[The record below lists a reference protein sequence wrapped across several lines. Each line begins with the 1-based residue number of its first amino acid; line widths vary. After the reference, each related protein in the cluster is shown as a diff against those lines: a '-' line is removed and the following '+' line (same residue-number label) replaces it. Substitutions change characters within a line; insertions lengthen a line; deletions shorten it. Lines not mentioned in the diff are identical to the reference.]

1 MPSIVDFRSS
11 SVGWILKSNTIGLF
25 KISSSL
31 KSIKSKKIFFLAE
44 IVMAGNVFGKK
55 ELPIIPHYFYQWCT
69 DGKSRVVYRVSKNG
83 NFSSDKKKKI
93 IKRFLLNLR
102 YKKLIELP
110 AEYLFKSKN
119 LLNEGLTC
127 RIIYNNQLCEF
138 LINHINLD
146 KKQKQ
151 FQIETGPVLLM
162 KNNKPTSAFI
172 FINSINECQVVWNYP
187 SLGQATEKINI
198 KLKFFIHAKY

>member
-1 MPSIVDFRSS
+1 
-11 SVGWILKSNTIGLF
+11 
-25 KISSSL
+25 
-31 KSIKSKKIFFLAE
+31 
-44 IVMAGNVFGKK
+44 
-55 ELPIIPHYFYQWCT
+55 
-69 DGKSRVVYRVSKNG
+69 
-83 NFSSDKKKKI
+83 
-93 IKRFLLNLR
+93 
-102 YKKLIELP
+102 KKLIELP
-110 AEYLFKSKN
+110 AEYLFKSKD

-146 KKQKQ
+146 KKRKQ

-187 SLGQATEKINI
+187 SLGQPTEKINI
-198 KLKFFIHAKY
+198 KLKFFINAKY

>member
-1 MPSIVDFRSS
+1 MSSIVDFRSS
-11 SVGWILKSNTIGLF
+11 SIGWILKSNTIGLF

-31 KSIKSKKIFFLAE
+31 TSIKSKKIFFLAE
-44 IVMAGNVFGKK
+44 IVMAGNVFSKK

-69 DGKSRVVYRVSKNG
+69 DGKYRVVYRVSKNG
-83 NFSSDKKKKI
+83 NFSRDKKKN

-110 AEYLFKSKN
+110 AEYLFKSKD

-146 KKQKQ
+146 KKRKQ

-187 SLGQATEKINI
+187 SLGQPTEKINI
-198 KLKFFIHAKY
+198 KLKFFINAKY